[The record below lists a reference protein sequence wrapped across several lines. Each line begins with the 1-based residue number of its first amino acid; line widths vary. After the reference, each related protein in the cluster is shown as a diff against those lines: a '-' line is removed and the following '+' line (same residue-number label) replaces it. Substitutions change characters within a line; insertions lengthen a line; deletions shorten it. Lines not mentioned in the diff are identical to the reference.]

1 MIEIYIYRLRPT
13 RQIFIIMDYLILML
27 EKYLLFRKRQNHL
40 ARKFFPTICVLRKY
54 FSDYVYLKGM
64 YESLKEIEIIQVVS
78 KLTNL
83 RTV

>member
-1 MIEIYIYRLRPT
+1 MIEIYINRLRPT

-27 EKYLLFRKRQNHL
+27 EKYLLFRKRQNHV
-40 ARKFFPTICVLRKY
+40 ARKFFPTIRVLRKY

-64 YESLKEIEIIQVVS
+64 YKSLKEIEIIQVVS